1 MRAKP
6 RIPSLDCVEHLGA
19 ATISCLH
26 STKKKKKKGKKVFC
40 RLGRKYFKSV
50 RLLCISWLL
59 SHTAKLV
66 RKCNLIGSEEVIE
79 IMPLL
84 IPKTNTIPP
93 NFSLSTEKTKAVL
106 GGYRIKEA
114 YQQVSVK

>member
-1 MRAKP
+1 
-6 RIPSLDCVEHLGA
+6 
-19 ATISCLH
+19 
-26 STKKKKKKGKKVFC
+26 
-40 RLGRKYFKSV
+40 
-50 RLLCISWLL
+50 
-59 SHTAKLV
+59 
-66 RKCNLIGSEEVIE
+66 
-79 IMPLL
+79 MPLL